1 MAVSTTDRR
10 KRRWLFLLLLLILL
24 TGTGMWWRDDAS
36 PVYQTVPIT
45 RSDIEVSVAAIG
57 TLQPLKSVE
66 IGAQVSGQI
75 MRLHVEVGDMVEKG
89 QLLAEID
96 ARVHQATVD
105 AGRAQL
111 AGLRAQLADQKAQ
124 HELARQQYARQQQ
137 MEKDDATRME
147 DVQVA
152 AATLKSAA
160 ARIDQLHAQIQQ
172 VSSTLKGNETL
183 LGFTRIYAPIA
194 GVVVGVD
201 AKEGQTLNATYQ
213 TPTVLRVA
221 DLTKM
226 TVWTDVS
233 EADIRQIKVDMPVY
247 FTTLGG
253 DRRRWHST
261 VRQILPAPPQAT
273 ATQGGDNNKTPT
285 AGTKAV
291 QYTVLFDIENSD
303 GELMPQMTAQVIF
316 MIASASNVLT
326 VPIPALSPV
335 ERKDQHNLYQARI
348 LDEEG
353 QVQVRE
359 LQLGIHN
366 RLQGEVVAGLKEGEQ
381 VIVGE
386 ELEAKQSRRFRW

>member
-1 MAVSTTDRR
+1 MVVAATSRR
-10 KRRWLFLLLLLILL
+10 KHRWLFLFLLIVLL
-24 TGTGMWWRDDAS
+24 ATTGTWWNRDDI
-36 PVYQTVPIT
+36 PVYETAPVT
-45 RSDIEVSVAAIG
+45 RSDIEVHVAAIG

-75 MRLHVEVGDMVEKG
+75 MRLHVEVGDTIEKG

-137 MEKDDATRME
+137 MEQDDATRLE

-152 AATLKSAA
+152 AATLKSAT
-160 ARIDQLHAQIQQ
+160 ARIDQLHAQIRQ

-213 TPTVLRVA
+213 TPTVLRIA
-221 DLTKM
+221 DLTRM

-233 EADIRQIKVDMPVY
+233 EADIRQIKVGMPVY

-253 DRRRWHST
+253 ERRRWHST
-261 VRQILPAPPQAT
+261 VRQILPAPPQT
-273 ATQGGDNNKTPT
+273 PTQGGGDNNITPA

-291 QYTVLFDIENSD
+291 QYTVLFDVDNSD

-316 MIASASNVLT
+316 MIAHASDVLT
-326 VPIPALSPV
+326 VPISALSPV
-335 ERKDQHNLYQARI
+335 ERKDQHDLYQARI
-348 LDEEG
+348 LDQED

-359 LQLGIHN
+359 LQLGVRN
-366 RLQGEVVAGLKEGEQ
+366 RLQGEVVAGLEEGER

-386 ELEAKQSRRFRW
+386 EVETEQPRRFRW